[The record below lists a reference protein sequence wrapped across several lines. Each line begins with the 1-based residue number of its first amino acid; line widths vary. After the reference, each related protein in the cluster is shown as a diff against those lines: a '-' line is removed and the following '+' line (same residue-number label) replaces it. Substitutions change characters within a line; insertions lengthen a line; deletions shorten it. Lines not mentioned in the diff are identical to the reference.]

1 MRSSFISTIPAEAT
15 GMTPPLHHKPFLL
28 FLLARAAA
36 TTAYQMTGV
45 AVGWQIYSLTHRAF
59 DLGLVGLVQFIPSA
73 ALVLLVGHV
82 ADRHDR
88 RRIVSLSQ
96 FVEAAAL
103 FGLCLGSH
111 AQWAG
116 KESILAF
123 IFLIGIARA
132 FEFTTLQTLVPS
144 LVNHETLPRAMA
156 LNASVRQAAVI
167 LGPMM
172 GGFLYIAGPEVVYAV
187 SGTLFFLSAVAIATI
202 RIERPISLY
211 REPVSLGSV
220 FAGISYIRSHRVVLG
235 AISLDLFAVLLGGAT
250 ALLPIYARDILS
262 AGPWGLGFLRS
273 APAVGAFAASIYL
286 TRRPLQRRVGKI
298 MFAAVA
304 WFGIATI
311 VFALSTSIVLSLVA
325 LVVLGWSDM
334 LSVVI
339 RSTLVQLET
348 PDEMRGRVSAVN
360 AIFIGTSNE
369 LGEFESGVTAAWFG
383 TVPAILIGGIGTLLV
398 VLLWRRLFPE
408 LAQRERLQA
417 G

>member
-1 MRSSFISTIPAEAT
+1 
-15 GMTPPLHHKPFLL
+15 MTKPFFL

-116 KESILAF
+116 KEAILAF

-144 LVNHETLPRAMA
+144 LVDQETLPRAMA

-167 LGPMM
+167 FGPLL

-187 SGTLFFLSAVAIATI
+187 SGSLFFLSAAAIFAI
-202 RIERPISLY
+202 RIERPISLR
-211 REPVSLGSV
+211 REPVSLSFV
-220 FAGISYIRSHRVVLG
+220 FAGISYIRSRRVVLG

-250 ALLPIYARDILS
+250 ALLPIYARDILA

-286 TRRPLQRRVGKI
+286 ARRPLQSRVGKV

-311 VFALSTSIVLSLVA
+311 VFALSTSFVLSFAA

-383 TVPAILIGGIGTLLV
+383 TVPAALIGGIGTLLV
-398 VLLWRRLFPE
+398 VLLWRRFFPE

-417 G
+417 ETV

>member
-1 MRSSFISTIPAEAT
+1 
-15 GMTPPLHHKPFLL
+15 
-28 FLLARAAA
+28 
-36 TTAYQMTGV
+36 
-45 AVGWQIYSLTHRAF
+45 
-59 DLGLVGLVQFIPSA
+59 
-73 ALVLLVGHV
+73 
-82 ADRHDR
+82 
-88 RRIVSLSQ
+88 
-96 FVEAAAL
+96 
-103 FGLCLGSH
+103 
-111 AQWAG
+111 
-116 KESILAF
+116 
-123 IFLIGIARA
+123 
-132 FEFTTLQTLVPS
+132 
-144 LVNHETLPRAMA
+144 MA

-167 LGPMM
+167 IGPMM

-187 SGTLFFLSAVAIATI
+187 SGLLFLLSAAAIAAI
-202 RIERPISLY
+202 RIERPISPH
-211 REPVSLGSV
+211 REPVSLNFV
-220 FAGISYIRSHRVVLG
+220 FAGISYIRSRRVVLG

-262 AGPWGLGFLRS
+262 AGPLGLGILRS

-286 TRRPLQRRVGKI
+286 ARRPLQRRVGKV
-298 MFAAVA
+298 MFAAVT

-311 VFALSTSIVLSLVA
+311 VFAVSRSIVLSFAA

-383 TVPAILIGGIGTLLV
+383 TVPAALIGGIGTLLV
-398 VLLWRRLFPE
+398 VLLWRRFFPE
-408 LAQRERLQA
+408 LAKRERLQA

>member
-1 MRSSFISTIPAEAT
+1 
-15 GMTPPLHHKPFLL
+15 MTSPLRHKPFLL
-28 FLLARAAA
+28 FLLTRAAA

-59 DLGLVGLVQFIPSA
+59 DLGLVGLVQFIPSVV
-73 ALVLLVGHV
+73 LVLLVGHV

-96 FVEAAAL
+96 LVEAAAL
-103 FGLCLGSH
+103 FGLCLGCH
-111 AQWAG
+111 AHWAG
-116 KESILAF
+116 KEAILAF
-123 IFLIGIARA
+123 IFLIGIARS

-144 LVNHETLPRAMA
+144 LVDQETLPRAMA

-167 LGPMM
+167 LGPMI
-172 GGFLYIAGPEVVYAV
+172 GGFLYIVGPAVVYAV
-187 SGTLFFLSAVAIATI
+187 SGTLFFLSAVAIFSLRVA
-202 RIERPISLY
+202 RPISPN
-211 REPVSLGSV
+211 REPISLGSV
-220 FAGISYIRSHRVVLG
+220 FAGISYIRSRRVVLG

-286 TRRPLQRRVGKI
+286 ARRPLQRKVGKV

-311 VFALSTSIVLSLVA
+311 VFALSTSIVLSFAA
-325 LVVLGWSDM
+325 LAVLGWSDM

-383 TVPAILIGGIGTLLV
+383 TVPAALIGGIGTLLV
-398 VLLWRRLFPE
+398 VLLWRRFFPE
-408 LAQRERLQA
+408 LAQRDRLQT

>member
-1 MRSSFISTIPAEAT
+1 
-15 GMTPPLHHKPFLL
+15 MTSPLHHKPFLL
-28 FLLARAAA
+28 FLMARAAA
-36 TTAYQMTGV
+36 TIAYQITGV

-96 FVEAAAL
+96 FVEATAL

-116 KESILAF
+116 KETILAF

-144 LVNHETLPRAMA
+144 LVDQETLPRAMA

-167 LGPMM
+167 IGPMM
-172 GGFLYIAGPEVVYAV
+172 GGFLYIAGPAVVYAV
-187 SGTLFFLSAVAIATI
+187 SGSLFFLSAAAIAAV
-202 RIERPISLY
+202 RIERPISRN
-211 REPVSLGSV
+211 REPVSLGFV
-220 FAGISYIRSHRVVLG
+220 FAGISYIRSRRVVLG

-286 TRRPLQRRVGKI
+286 ARRPLQRRVGKV
-298 MFAAVA
+298 MFAAVT

-311 VFALSTSIVLSLVA
+311 AFALSTSIALSFAA

-383 TVPAILIGGIGTLLV
+383 TVPAALIGGIGTLLV
-398 VLLWRRLFPE
+398 VLLWRRFFPE

>member
-1 MRSSFISTIPAEAT
+1 
-15 GMTPPLHHKPFLL
+15 MTSPLHRKPFLL

-36 TTAYQMTGV
+36 TIAYQMTGV

-88 RRIVSLSQ
+88 RRIVALSQ

-103 FGLCLGSH
+103 LGLCLGSH

-116 KESILAF
+116 KEAILAF

-132 FEFTTLQTLVPS
+132 FEFTTLQTLVPA
-144 LVNHETLPRAMA
+144 LVDQETLPRAMA

-172 GGFLYIAGPEVVYAV
+172 GGFLYIAGPAAVYAV
-187 SGTLFFLSAVAIATI
+187 SGVLFLLSAVTIAAIRT
-202 RIERPISLY
+202 ERSLSPH
-211 REPVSLGSV
+211 REPVSLDFV
-220 FAGISYIRSHRVVLG
+220 FAGITYIRSKRVVLG

-262 AGPWGLGFLRS
+262 AGPWGLGLLRS
-273 APAVGAFAASIYL
+273 APAVGAFAASVYL
-286 TRRPLQRRVGKI
+286 ARRPMKRRVGRV
-298 MFAAVA
+298 MFAAVT

-311 VFALSTSIVLSLVA
+311 VFALSTSIALSFAA

-369 LGEFESGVTAAWFG
+369 LGEFESGLTAAWFG
-383 TVPAILIGGIGTLLV
+383 TVPAALIGGIGTLLV
-398 VLLWRRLFPE
+398 VLLWKRLFPE